1 MKVLTQCDNKGPFIP
16 YEFLLAIFWF
26 IMTIYKLYAD
36 IRLPPNKLIYAL
48 YNTVPFF
55 RLNIKP
61 TSKAKCIT
69 YHLKGLLKINREEA
83 FNIMLMM
90 AAVLSSILIHLILDN
105 FPQVSHWNLIFWK
118 ACVQMGISLPFMLQK
133 RRNISLSFGQ
143 KIAPKLSVRKTMLD
157 PFLTDT

>member
-1 MKVLTQCDNKGPFIP
+1 MTSRRLKCTQK
-16 YEFLLAIFWF
+16 YY
-26 IMTIYKLYAD
+26 T
-36 IRLPPNKLIYAL
+36 IYAL

-133 RRNISLSFGQ
+133 RRDISLSFGQ

-157 PFLTDT
+157 PFLMDTYSPSSCSILNIQFSIFILL